1 MTRHS
6 GVIVDHVHGER
17 VMEEL
22 QSEHGEDAVL
32 QVRRLLVRDALVM
45 GDGMV
50 RCGKG
55 GLERSW
61 SGWLVQGDYWVKQMD
76 FSSNR
81 RPIGK
86 RAGWNMSMGEAGR
99 PDSERMMGE

>member
-6 GVIVDHVHGER
+6 GVIVDHVHRER

-22 QSEHGEDAVL
+22 QSEHGRCSATL

-61 SGWLVQGDYWVKQMD
+61 SGSLVQGDYWVKPMD
-76 FSSNR
+76 FFVEQKTNR
-81 RPIGK
+81 E
-86 RAGWNMSMGEAGR
+86 AGWVEHVHGR
-99 PDSERMMGE
+99 DRAT